1 MKLSKSMCVLFTGL
15 GLLTAVIVFQM
26 YRFSMSGF
34 TDSKKDGTAP
44 PAPTPATAP
53 EPLSFGANLGFV
65 FGGLCAGAFL
75 AYLVTSRKG

>member
-44 PAPTPATAP
+44 PAATPATAP
-53 EPLSFGANLGFV
+53 EPLSFGAKIGVGLA
-65 FGGLCAGAFL
+65 GLCLGAFL
-75 AYLVTSRKG
+75 AYLVTRGT